1 MDHHTTVYKVGDR
14 EGALFQGALGSSSYH
29 AHQIDL
35 GKFLH
40 LDFAALLRTTPSIF
54 ALLGTLKGVT
64 R

>member
-1 MDHHTTVYKVGDR
+1 MDYHTTVYKVGEL
-14 EGALFQGALGSSSYH
+14 EGCIVQGALGSSSYH

-40 LDFAALLRTTPSIF
+40 LDFAALLRMTPSIF